1 MSTLLL
7 NTLTGKTSAGSIV
20 VTGEGGSTT
29 TNLQQGLNKMWC
41 NQDNGTTINQSLNL
55 GSLTDNGTGDYTHN
69 YTNNFGNVHYAGSG
83 TLNTGS
89 TYSNIIVVKSDAHA
103 VGSIQLLCGNVNANG
118 ETFTKTDF
126 ADVMYHISGD
136 LA

>member
-29 TNLQQGLNKMWC
+29 TNLQQGLCKVWVRF
-41 NQDNGTTINQSLNL
+41 NGSTFDTSGDDTFNVT
-55 GSLTDNGTGDYTHN
+55 SLTDDGTGDYTITIANDFSSVNFAMLGTGNEYHVLNDSANTPGSMQYGN
-69 YTNNFGNVHYAGSG
+69 YNNSHARSDTARCFAAG
-83 TLNTGS
+83 
-89 TYSNIIVVKSDAHA
+89 
-103 VGSIQLLCGNVNANG
+103 
-118 ETFTKTDF
+118 F
-126 ADVMYHISGD
+126 GD